1 MVLSGRILLCLVLGV
16 AGLQGCSSGGG
27 DDPPSISEDP
37 PNISVVSAGSSTT
50 GAVDNGV
57 NEGSFPIQPT
67 SGTEP

>member
-1 MVLSGRILLCLVLGV
+1 MTVSGTVWLCLALGV
-16 AGLQGCSSGGG
+16 GGLQACSSGS
-27 DDPPSISEDP
+27 DEKNPPD
-37 PNISVVSAGSSTT
+37 ISVVDIGPTTT